1 MSIDLDLAALAGQ
14 LRRRDVSV
22 ETVVGDYLAR
32 IEALDGWLHAYVD
45 VYADEALAA
54 ARAAD
59 LQLRAG
65 IDLGPL
71 HGVPIAL
78 KDIIDIAG
86 RPTTIGSPIHAQRMA
101 ATTAR
106 LVRQLQQAGAIVLG
120 KTHMVQ
126 FAMGAWG
133 TNEHMG
139 TPRNPW
145 DDAVHRIPG
154 GSSSGSAVAVAGRL
168 APVSIGTDTGGSVRV
183 PASYCGITGFKPTVG
198 RIATHGVAT
207 LSQTL
212 DSVGVFAH
220 SAADARAVFDAL
232 APVQPG
238 EWAEASDAPRFDVR
252 GMTLG
257 RLPDSFLRDVQPAVH
272 AAYEE
277 ALVEFRALGAS
288 IVTVKLPASLAH
300 FKAVTGDIMM
310 TEGAFS
316 FEREI
321 TDLALPVD
329 DSVRPRLRVGLDVPA
344 VRYLAALRER
354 DRLQADMQHRMRG
367 IAALLTP
374 TTLTTALP
382 LAQVDHGNAPV
393 HYTRI
398 GNLLQMCGVSVPNG
412 QDADGLPTGLQ
423 ILSPG
428 GEDRLALFLA
438 EVYQRHTD
446 WHRARAEP
454 REEGIRGVA

>member
-1 MSIDLDLAALAGQ
+1 MSIDLDVAGLANLI
-14 LRRRDVSV
+14 RRRETSAEDVV
-22 ETVVGDYLAR
+22 RGYLAR
-32 IEALDGWLHAYVD
+32 IDALDGWYHAFVD
-45 VYADEALAA
+45 VYADDALAA

-65 IDLGPL
+65 VHLGPL
-71 HGVPIAL
+71 HGVPVAL

-86 RPTTIGSPIHAQRMA
+86 RPTTIGSPIHAGRIA
-101 ATTAR
+101 ANTAR
-106 LVRQLQQAGAIVLG
+106 LVRQLQAAGAIVLG

-183 PASYCGITGFKPTVG
+183 PASYCGITGFKPTAG
-198 RIATHGVAT
+198 RISTDGVVT
-207 LSQTL
+207 LSHTL

-220 SAADARAVFDAL
+220 SAADARLVFDAL
-232 APVQPG
+232 APAQPG
-238 EWAEASDAPRFDVR
+238 EWAEACDAPRFDVR
-252 GMTLG
+252 GMTLA
-257 RLPDSFLRDVQPAVH
+257 RLPDAFLPDVQPGVRQ
-272 AAYEE
+272 AYED
-277 ALVEFRALGAS
+277 ALALFTSLGAR
-288 IVTVKLPASLAH
+288 IVTVTPPASLAH
-300 FKAVTGDIMM
+300 FKSVTGDIMM

-321 TDLALPVD
+321 TDMSLPVD
-329 DSVRPRLRVGLDVPA
+329 DSVRPRLLVGLDVPA
-344 VRYLAALRER
+344 TRYLAALRER
-354 DRLQADMQHRMRG
+354 DRLQAEMLSRLRG
-367 IAALLTP
+367 VAGWLTP
-374 TTLTTALP
+374 TTLTSALP

-398 GNLLQMCGVSVPNG
+398 GNLLQMCGLSVPNG
-412 QDADGLPTGLQ
+412 RDADGLPTGLQ
-423 ILSPG
+423 ILCPG

-438 EVYQRHTD
+438 EVYQHHTD
-446 WHRARAEP
+446 WHLARAQP
-454 REEGIRGVA
+454 GAGAVSA

>member
-1 MSIDLDLAALAGQ
+1 MNTNRDVAGLADLI
-14 LRRRDVSV
+14 RRREASV
-22 ETVVGDYLAR
+22 EDITAAYLAR
-32 IEALDGWLHAYVD
+32 IDAQNSWHHAYVD
-45 VYADEALAA
+45 VYADAAMAA

-65 IDLGPL
+65 ICLGPL

-86 RPTTIGSPIHAQRMA
+86 RPTTIGSPIHAKRIA
-101 ATTAR
+101 ANTAR
-106 LVRQLQQAGAIVLG
+106 LVQQLQAAGAIVLG

-145 DDAVHRIPG
+145 DDTVHRIPG
-154 GSSSGSAVAVAGRL
+154 GSSSGSAVAVAAGL
-168 APVSIGTDTGGSVRV
+168 APVAIGTDTGGSVRV
-183 PASYCGITGFKPTVG
+183 PASYCGITGFKPTAG
-198 RIATHGVAT
+198 RISTDGVVT
-207 LSQTL
+207 LSHTL

-220 SAADARAVFDAL
+220 SAADARLVFDAL
-232 APVQPG
+232 VPAQPG
-238 EWAEASDAPRFDVR
+238 EWREDFDAPRFDIR

-257 RLPDSFLRDVQPAVH
+257 RLPDAFMPDVQAGVR
-272 AAYEE
+272 AAYEDAV
-277 ALVEFRALGAS
+277 ALFESLGAS
-288 IVTVKLPASLAH
+288 IVTVTPPASLAQ

-321 TDLALPVD
+321 TDRSLPVD
-329 DSVRPRLRVGLDVPA
+329 DSVRPRLLVGLEVPA
-344 VRYLAALRER
+344 TRYLAALRER
-354 DRLQADMQHRMRG
+354 DRLQAAMQQRLQG
-367 IAALLTP
+367 VAGLLTP

-382 LAQVDHGNAPV
+382 LEQVDHGNAPV

-398 GNLLQMCGVSVPNG
+398 GNLLQMCGLSVPNG
-412 QDADGLPTGLQ
+412 RDADGLPTGLQ
-423 ILSPG
+423 LLCQG

-446 WHRARAEP
+446 WHLARAP
-454 REEGIRGVA
+454 ARAVDA

>member
-1 MSIDLDLAALAGQ
+1 MSINLDVAALAN
-14 LRRRDVSV
+14 LIRRR
-22 ETVVGDYLAR
+22 ETSSEELVGAYLAR
-32 IEALDGWLHAYVD
+32 IGALNAWYHAYVE
-45 VYADEALAA
+45 VYADEAMAA

-65 IDLGPL
+65 VDLGPL
-71 HGVPIAL
+71 HGIPIAL

-86 RPTTIGSPIHAQRMA
+86 RPTTIGSPIHAQRIGAHTA
-101 ATTAR
+101 A
-106 LVRQLQQAGAIVLG
+106 LVRQLQRAGAIVLG

-168 APVSIGTDTGGSVRV
+168 APLAIGTDTGGSVRV
-183 PASYCGITGFKPTVG
+183 PASYCGITGFKPTAG
-198 RIATHGVAT
+198 RISTEGVAT
-207 LSQTL
+207 LSHTL

-220 SAADARAVFDAL
+220 SAADARTVFDAL
-232 APVQPG
+232 VPAQPG
-238 EWAEASDAPRFDVR
+238 EWAEAFDAPRFDVR
-252 GMTLG
+252 GMTLA
-257 RLPDSFLRDVQPAVH
+257 RLPDDFLPDVQPGVR
-272 AAYEE
+272 AAYED
-277 ALVEFRALGAS
+277 AVAVYQSLGAR
-288 IVTVKLPASLAH
+288 IVTVSLPASLAH

-321 TDLALPVD
+321 TDLSLPVD
-329 DSVRPRLRVGLDVPA
+329 GSVRPRLLVGLDVPA
-344 VRYLAALRER
+344 TRYLAALRER
-354 DRLQADMQHRMRG
+354 DRLQAELLQRLQG
-367 IAALLTP
+367 VAGLLTP

-382 LAQVDHGNAPV
+382 LEQVDHGNAPV

-398 GNLLQMCGVSVPNG
+398 GNLLQMCGLSVPNG
-412 QDADGLPTGLQ
+412 RDADDLPTGLQ
-423 ILSPG
+423 ILCPG

-438 EVYQRHTD
+438 EVFQHHTD
-446 WHRARAEP
+446 WHLARAEP
-454 REEGIRGVA
+454 QAEHVPG

>member
-1 MSIDLDLAALAGQ
+1 MSIDLDLAGLADSI
-14 LRRRDVSV
+14 RRREITVESV
-22 ETVVGDYLAR
+22 INGYLSR
-32 IEALDGWLHAYVD
+32 IDALDGWLHAYVD
-45 VYADEALAA
+45 VYADEARAT

-59 LQLRAG
+59 LQVRAG
-65 IDLGPL
+65 VDLGPL

-86 RPTTIGSPIHAQRMA
+86 RPTTIGSPIHAERIAQSS
-101 ATTAR
+101 AR
-106 LVRQLQQAGAIVLG
+106 LVRQLQQAGAIILG

-154 GSSSGSAVAVAGRL
+154 GSSSGSAVAVAARL
-168 APVSIGTDTGGSVRV
+168 APVAIGTDTGGSVRV

-198 RIATHGVAT
+198 RIATDGVAT
-207 LSQTL
+207 LSHTL

-220 SAADARAVFDAL
+220 TAADARRVFDAL
-232 APVQPG
+232 APAQPG
-238 EWAEASDAPRFDVR
+238 EWAEAFDSPRFDVC

-257 RLPDSFLRDVQPAVH
+257 RLPDAFLPDVQPGVRQ
-272 AAYEE
+272 AYED
-277 ALVEFRALGAS
+277 ALVAFHALGAS
-288 IVTVKLPASLAH
+288 IVTVTPPASLSH

-321 TDLALPVD
+321 TDRSLPVD
-329 DSVRPRLRVGLDVPA
+329 DSVRPRLLVGLDVPA

-354 DRLQADMQHRMRG
+354 DRLQADMQQRLQG
-367 IAALLTP
+367 VAALLTP
-374 TTLTTALP
+374 TTLTSALP
-382 LAQVDHGNAPV
+382 LSRVDHANAPV

-398 GNLLQMCGVSVPNG
+398 GNLLQMCGVSIPNG
-412 QDADGLPTGLQ
+412 QDAEGLPTGLQ
-423 ILSPG
+423 ILCPG

-446 WHRARAEP
+446 WHRLRAEP
-454 REEGIRGVA
+454 RAEGGRA